1 MYCFVHVLFPY
12 MQSPTEVYSDKTGF
26 SIYLGSS
33 EHARDLL
40 SLEVFGVRYILN
52 MAASD
57 PACRMTQEVYGDKY
71 R

>member
-1 MYCFVHVLFPY
+1 MFLYPY
-12 MQSPTEVYSDKTGF
+12 MQSPIEVYSDKTGF

-40 SLEVFGVRYILN
+40 NLEVCSVKYILN
-52 MAASD
+52 MAAGD
-57 PACRMTQEVYGDKY
+57 PACGMTQEVYGDNY